1 MIMRPLAPGWT
12 RPCIGTCLFAL
23 FFVWGL
29 GVSSE
34 AAAEAPLTATATLLP
49 SGDGLEIE
57 YRADGEVWKDV
68 LPVYR
73 SGDSRYF
80 SAGVGLAERQAD
92 YPPFPLKIVLTA
104 GGRAFAARADVHIV
118 QTDGDTTL
126 SIPAD
131 QVTGPWVFVDLP
143 AGEYTVTGHRGGTMQ
158 QLQRVHVEAGVVRTV
173 HLRFPGD

>member
-1 MIMRPLAPGWT
+1 MAKKRKTILMLSVLLA
-12 RPCIGTCLFAL
+12 
-23 FFVWGL
+23 
-29 GVSSE
+29 SSVGM
-34 AAAEAPLTATATLLP
+34 ARAEGIQAGEISATSRLLP

-57 YRADGEVWKDV
+57 YRADGETWKDV

-73 SGDSRYF
+73 SGEVRYF
-80 SAGVGLAERQAD
+80 SAGVGLAERQAE

-104 GGRAFAARADVHIV
+104 GGKAFAARADVHIV

-143 AGEYTVTGHRGGTMQ
+143 AGEYVITGNRGGAM
-158 QLQRVHVEAGVVRTV
+158 LKHARVRVEIGVVRTV
-173 HLRFPGD
+173 HLRFPAD